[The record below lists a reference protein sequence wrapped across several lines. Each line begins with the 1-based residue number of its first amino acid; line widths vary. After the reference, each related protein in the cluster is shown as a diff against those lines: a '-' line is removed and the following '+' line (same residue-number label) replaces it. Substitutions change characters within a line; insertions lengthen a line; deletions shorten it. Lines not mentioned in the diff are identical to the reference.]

1 MARCRNIKPA
11 FFRNEILAAAT
22 PHARLLFIGLWTLA
36 DRRGLLEDRPARIRA
51 DVFPYET
58 VDIEA
63 LLTELA
69 ATHDEDRS
77 PAFVE
82 RYSVN
87 GRRFIRIVNFARHQY
102 PNAKEKADTTLL
114 PPENTNK
121 SAEHSADTVPE
132 PCQHGSDTPVLPLNR
147 ITSPPPTVL
156 PLGRDGTRPVAV
168 VGMEF

>member
-1 MARCRNIKPA
+1 MARCRNVKPN
-11 FFRNEILAAAT
+11 FFRNEVLAAAA
-22 PHARLLFIGLWTLA
+22 PHARLLFVGLWCLA

-51 DVFPYET
+51 DIFPYET

-63 LLTELA
+63 LLSELA
-69 ATHDEDRS
+69 DAVDEDGS

-82 RYSVN
+82 RYTAG
-87 GRRFIRIVNFARHQY
+87 GRRFIRIVNFRRHQY
-102 PNAKEKADTTLL
+102 PNAKEKDDATLL

-121 SAEHSADTVPE
+121 SAEHSADTMPE

-147 ITSPPPTVL
+147 ITSPPPPVL